1 MIIFYNKSDK
11 SKEPIGRT
19 PIYKSRLEAAKHFA
33 KIKNLEL
40 REFLKLF
47 NVEKQQ

>member
-19 PIYKSRLEAAKHFA
+19 PIYK
-33 KIKNLEL
+33 NLGL
-40 REFLKLF
+40 SEFLKLF